1 VLQRQ
6 NMHDRRRT
14 HEEITQLSDDLML
27 VFENAEDI
35 LSTFEFILSA
45 TCS

>member
-1 VLQRQ
+1 MIDVE
-6 NMHDRRRT
+6 HII
-14 HEEITQLSDDLML
+14 EEITQLSDDLML

>member
-1 VLQRQ
+1 MIDVE
-6 NMHDRRRT
+6 HSI
-14 HEEITQLSDDLML
+14 EEITQLSDDLML